1 MIYRSGYCVFNEL
14 RISSEDF
21 LFVDVSFSNSN
32 RDTHFPELIDNV
44 VSRLKFG
51 PSFFGTFVQMAAM
64 SNHFID
70 VNRVHDFLQSYLRLS
85 DLFFKYR

>member
-1 MIYRSGYCVFNEL
+1 MLAFPTVTGIP
-14 RISSEDF
+14 I
-21 LFVDVSFSNSN
+21 
-32 RDTHFPELIDNV
+32 FPELIDNV

-85 DLFFKYR
+85 DLFQVQIETSKGDSNNTGAHAQIQ